1 MRNSTFFIAG
11 ALCYASVGLAES
23 ADQKSDF
30 ALQINQKVYSFSTS
44 EESKTT
50 TAGETSKE
58 NSDSVETMPNSLEV
72 DVEFRNFHIYL
83 FPTDTDA
90 SMGFG
95 YQFTDSMELGLT
107 FDHDKTSVKDGDSSE
122 TFGYGLYFEHAI
134 DLPSFIFEYEV
145 SFALSE
151 TEQTVISDAGEK
163 TTGKVKGQS
172 FGIEAR
178 YIQPLA
184 GGFSYV
190 FLLGAESSS
199 IEHDGN
205 GPKVE
210 DMSYSVSPFAV
221 RFDF

>member
-1 MRNSTFFIAG
+1 MRHSTLLIAG
-11 ALCYASVGLAES
+11 VLSYASVGLAASSE
-23 ADQKSDF
+23 KESDF
-30 ALQINQKVYSFSTS
+30 EIQINQKVYSFSTS
-44 EESKTT
+44 ETKTT
-50 TAGETSKE
+50 TAGLTAKETS
-58 NSDSVETMPNSLEV
+58 DSFETMPNALEV

-95 YQFTDSMELGLT
+95 YQFTDSMELGLL
-107 FDHDKTSVKDGDSSE
+107 FDHDKSAVKDGDSLE
-122 TFGYGLYFEHAI
+122 TIGYGLYFEHAI
-134 DLPSFIFEYEV
+134 DMASYSFEYEV
-145 SFALSE
+145 AFSVSV
-151 TEQTVISDAGEK
+151 TEQVAVSEGGK
-163 TTGKVKGQS
+163 TKGKVNGQA

-199 IEHDGN
+199 SEHDGN
-205 GPKVE
+205 GPKIE
-210 DMSYSVSPFAV
+210 DMSYAVSPFAV

>member
-1 MRNSTFFIAG
+1 MRNSTFLIAG
-11 ALCYASVGLAES
+11 ALSFAPLGFAAPSENE
-23 ADQKSDF
+23 SDF

-44 EESKTT
+44 ESETT
-50 TAGETSKE
+50 TNGQKSKE
-58 NSDSVETMPNSLEV
+58 SSDSIETMPNALEV

-95 YQFTDSMELGLT
+95 YQFNDSMELGVL
-107 FDHDKTSVKDGDSSE
+107 FDHDKNAVKDGNSSE
-122 TFGYGLYFEHAI
+122 TMGYGLYFEHAI
-134 DLPSFIFEYEV
+134 DMPSYVLEYEV
-145 SFALSE
+145 SLALSE
-151 TEQTVISDAGEK
+151 TEQTVIGDAGEK
-163 TTGKVKGQS
+163 TTGKIKGQA
-172 FGIEAR
+172 FGIEGR

-190 FLLGAESSS
+190 FLVGVESSS
-199 IEHDGN
+199 VKHDGN
-205 GPKVE
+205 GPEIE